1 MRALSAS
8 GRAHERHARGS
19 VEDRA
24 AGGARRGRDDASGP
38 HRADVADP
46 RVRGP
51 DRRRAGKRER
61 QAVRA
66 GPRCGAVPP
75 RRGQAVAAGVWT
87 RQAGAGIPGWIFSGA
102 EVGSIRGRG
111 MSDPGEALANAKA
124 AADRIVK
131 AKRLNACLTPPKEL
145 RQSLQKQAQAAHPS
159 GVLYGMPVAVKDNIC
174 TLEFTTTCGSKILA
188 GYRSPYEATAVAKL
202 KAAGALVAGK
212 TNCDE
217 FGMGSSTEHS
227 AYGRALHPFDKTRVP
242 GGSSGGS
249 AVLVAAG
256 AVPAGLGSET
266 GGSVR
271 QPASLCGV
279 VGIKPTYGRVS
290 RYGLV
295 AFGSSLDQIGV
306 LGRSVHDAARV
317 LSVIS
322 GRDPKDSTC
331 EARDSLRL
339 PTVPESLQGFVIG
352 VPKEYFPP
360 DLAPAV
366 RRACDRA
373 IRLLKELGAAVREVS
388 LPHTAYAV
396 ATYYIIAPAEASS
409 NLARYDGARYGP
421 RFDGSEDVRA
431 LYRTT
436 RGEGFGPEVR
446 RRVLVGTYVLSSG
459 YYDAYYRKAQQMRA
473 LIAQDFRNAFDRGV
487 DLLFTP
493 TTRTPAFKA
502 GEKLNDPVAM
512 YLSDIFTVT
521 ANLAGLPA
529 ISMPIGR
536 IKGLPIG
543 GQLIGQAFLED
554 EMIEAAYALER
565 VVPATDEA

>member
-1 MRALSAS
+1 
-8 GRAHERHARGS
+8 
-19 VEDRA
+19 V
-24 AGGARRGRDDASGP
+24 
-38 HRADVADP
+38 
-46 RVRGP
+46 
-51 DRRRAGKRER
+51 
-61 QAVRA
+61 
-66 GPRCGAVPP
+66 
-75 RRGQAVAAGVWT
+75 
-87 RQAGAGIPGWIFSGA
+87 
-102 EVGSIRGRG
+102 
-111 MSDPGEALANAKA
+111 SDTNDALASAKA

-145 RQSLQKQAQAAHPS
+145 RTSLLRQAQTVHPS

-174 TLEFTTTCGSKILA
+174 TLEFTTTCGSKILE
-188 GYRSPYEATAVAKL
+188 GYRSPYEATAIAKL
-202 KAAGALVAGK
+202 KAAGALIAGK
-212 TNCDE
+212 ANCDE
-217 FGMGSSTEHS
+217 FAMGSSTEHS
-227 AYGRALHPFDKTRVP
+227 AYGRTVHPMDKARVP

-249 AVLVAAG
+249 ASLVAAG
-256 AVPAGLGSET
+256 AVPAALGSET

-271 QPASLCGV
+271 QPASFCGV

-290 RYGLV
+290 RSGLV

-322 GRDPKDSTC
+322 GRDPKDATC
-331 EARDSLRL
+331 EDRDPLRL

-360 DLAPAV
+360 DLDAGV

-373 IRLLKELGAAVREVS
+373 LRLLRELGAAVREVS

-396 ATYYIIAPAEASS
+396 PTYYIIAPAEASS

-421 RFDGSEDVRA
+421 RFNGSMDVRA
-431 LYRTT
+431 LYRHT
-436 RGEGFGPEVR
+436 RGEGFGAEVQR
-446 RRVLVGTYVLSSG
+446 RILVGTYVLSSG

-473 LIAQDFRNAFDRGV
+473 LIAQDFRNVFDRGV

-493 TTRTPAFKA
+493 TTPTPAFKA
-502 GEKLNDPVAM
+502 GEKTADPVAM
-512 YLSDIFTVT
+512 YLSDVYTVT

-529 ISMPIGR
+529 LSLPLGR

-543 GQLIGQAFLED
+543 GQFIGQAFLED
-554 EMIEAAYALER
+554 EMLEAAYALER
-565 VVPATDEA
+565 VVPAGEEV

>member
-1 MRALSAS
+1 MTEPTEAVSSA
-8 GRAHERHARGS
+8 R
-19 VEDRA
+19 
-24 AGGARRGRDDASGP
+24 
-38 HRADVADP
+38 
-46 RVRGP
+46 
-51 DRRRAGKRER
+51 
-61 QAVRA
+61 
-66 GPRCGAVPP
+66 
-75 RRGQAVAAGVWT
+75 
-87 RQAGAGIPGWIFSGA
+87 
-102 EVGSIRGRG
+102 
-111 MSDPGEALANAKA
+111 A

-131 AKRLNACLTPPKEL
+131 AKRLNACLTAVKEL
-145 RQSLQKQAQAAHPS
+145 RKSLLAQAQAAHPS

-174 TLEFTTTCGSKILA
+174 TLEFTTSCGSKILE

-202 KAAGALVAGK
+202 KAAGALIAGK

-227 AYGRALHPFDKTRVP
+227 AYGRSVHPFDRTRVP

-249 AVLVAAG
+249 AALVAAG
-256 AVPAGLGSET
+256 AVPAALGSET

-317 LSVIS
+317 FSVIS
-322 GRDPKDSTC
+322 GRDPRDSTC
-331 EARDSLRL
+331 EDRDPLRL
-339 PTVPESLQGFVIG
+339 PTVPESLQGFVVGI
-352 VPKEYFPP
+352 PREYFPA
-360 DLAPAV
+360 DLDPAV

-373 IRLLKELGAAVREVS
+373 IRLMREQGAAVRDVS
-388 LPHTAYAV
+388 LPHTSYAV

-421 RFDGSEDVRA
+421 RFDGATDVRA

-436 RGEGFGPEVR
+436 RGMGFGPEVR

-493 TTRTPAFKA
+493 TTPTPAFKA
-502 GEKLNDPVAM
+502 GEKVGDPVAM

-521 ANLAGLPA
+521 ANLSGLPA
-529 ISMPIGR
+529 ISIPVGR

-543 GQLIGQAFLED
+543 GQFIGQAFLED
-554 EMIEAAYALER
+554 EMLEAAYALER
-565 VVPATDEA
+565 VVPAGEEA